1 MIFSKRSDATPLTRC
16 STENLNVAGTNIQK
30 KRELICAQNIQS
42 TLVYITKINRREA
55 NFE

>member
-16 STENLNVAGTNIQK
+16 STENLNVVGTKIHK
-30 KRELICAQNIQS
+30 KCERICAQNNQS

-55 NFE
+55 NYE